1 MRVFPVCRQA
11 GCVTFENYKIRHMKS
26 ILKYILFFWFAFI
39 LNLFSYSQTYN
50 WQAKVESVENA
61 GYYKMFLNS
70 DVTSHLHHA
79 FPDIRLYD
87 DKNNEIQ
94 YILSQNKTIYDK
106 GKRTELKILK
116 NKYRKFKHFTEV
128 IVENTGNIE
137 ISNLIFKVV
146 NTNNP
151 VFIKIMGSSDTQKW
165 YILKNNYPTVPDIT
179 NADTTEI
186 KVMNLP
192 RSDFKYIKILFHDY
206 DEQNIEVIKVYYHDL
221 ADIRAEYTQLP
232 KPEIIQKDTLD
243 KSIVTVEFK
252 EAQFIDMFTFGIQG
266 PEFYLRKVQMMKDDT
281 GIVATPGE
289 EFYDQM
295 KKDFW
300 LGSLKSNRINL
311 ADYKAKKVVFIIDN
325 KDNQP
330 LKVFKVNAYQLKNYM
345 ITYLLP
351 DTKYHL
357 LYGSKN
363 ANFPSYDLP
372 YFKDTIPKILP
383 ETYIYNIKRKA
394 NAGTEIN
401 TIWNFPVQ
409 YLWFSIGILAI
420 ILIVISI
427 LLLKRTVKKNKNQ
440 E

>member
-1 MRVFPVCRQA
+1 
-11 GCVTFENYKIRHMKS
+11 MKS
-26 ILKYILFFWFAFI
+26 IFKYFLVFI
-39 LNLFSYSQTYN
+39 FSVLLNIVGFSQTFN
-50 WQAKVESVENA
+50 WQAKLESVENP
-61 GYYKMFLNS
+61 GYYKIFLSS
-70 DVTSHLHHA
+70 DITSHLHHA

-94 YILSQNKTIYDK
+94 YILDQKKTIYDK
-106 GKRTELKILK
+106 GRRTELKVLK

-128 IVENTGNIE
+128 IIENTDNIE

-151 VFIKIMGSSDTQKW
+151 VFIKILGSSDTENW

-192 RSDFKYIKILFHDY
+192 RSDFKYFKILFHDY
-206 DEQNIEVIKVYYHDL
+206 DEQKIEVIKVFYHDL

-232 KPEIIQKDTLD
+232 KPKITQKDTLD
-243 KSIVTVEFK
+243 KSILTVEFN

-281 GIVATPGE
+281 GIIATPGE

-300 LGSLKSNRINL
+300 FGSLKNNRINL
-311 ADYKAKKVVFIIDN
+311 ADYKAKKIVFIIDN

-330 LKVFKVNAYQLKNYM
+330 LKIYKVNAYQLKNYM
-345 ITYLLP
+345 IAYLLP
-351 DTKYHL
+351 DIKYHFL
-357 LYGSKN
+357 FGSKN

-372 YFKDTIPKILP
+372 FFKDTIPKVLP

-394 NAGTEIN
+394 NSETEIN
-401 TIWNFPVQ
+401 TIWNFPVK
-409 YLWFSIGILAI
+409 YLWLSIGISAI
-420 ILIVISI
+420 ILVVISI
-427 LLLKRTVKKNKNQ
+427 LLLKQTVKKNKKT

>member
-1 MRVFPVCRQA
+1 M
-11 GCVTFENYKIRHMKS
+11 TFENYKYKHMKS
-26 ILKYILFFWFAFI
+26 IFKFFLIFI
-39 LNLFSYSQTYN
+39 FSLMLNLIAFSQTYN
-50 WQAKVESVENA
+50 WQAKLESVKNP
-61 GYYKMFLNS
+61 GYYEIFLSS

-87 DKNNEIQ
+87 NKNNEIQ
-94 YILSQNKTIYDK
+94 YIINQKKIIYDK
-106 GKRTELKILK
+106 GKQTELKILK

-128 IVENTGNIE
+128 IAENTDKVE

-151 VFIKIMGSSDTQKW
+151 VYIKILGSNDTRNW

-179 NADTTEI
+179 NEDTTEI

-192 RSDFKYIKILFHDY
+192 RSDFKYFKILFHDY
-206 DEQNIEVIKVYYHDL
+206 DEQNIEVIKVFYHHL

-232 KPEIIQKDTLD
+232 KPKITQKDTLD
-243 KSIVTVEFK
+243 KSILTVEFDD
-252 EAQFIDMFTFGIQG
+252 AQFIDMLTFGIQG

-281 GIVATPGE
+281 ISASVTGE

-300 LGSLKSNRINL
+300 FGSLKSNRINL
-311 ADYKAKKVVFIIDN
+311 ADYKAKKIVFIIDN

-330 LKVFKVNAYQLKNYM
+330 LKIYKVNAYQLKNYM
-345 ITYLLP
+345 IAYLLP
-351 DTKYHL
+351 GMKYHFL
-357 LYGSKN
+357 FGSKN

-372 YFKDTIPKILP
+372 FFKDTIPKVLP
-383 ETYIYNIKRKA
+383 ETYIYNIKK
-394 NAGTEIN
+394 NADSGNGIN
-401 TIWNFPVQ
+401 NIWNFPVK
-409 YLWFSIGILAI
+409 YLWLTIGISAI

-427 LLLKRTVKKNKNQ
+427 LLLRQTVMRNKEKEQ
-440 E
+440 L

>member
-1 MRVFPVCRQA
+1 MRTV
-11 GCVTFENYKIRHMKS
+11 KHKKM
-26 ILKYILFFWFAFI
+26 KYIKYFLLFISVFI
-39 LNLFSYSQTYN
+39 FKINGFSQTFG
-50 WQAKVESVENA
+50 WQAKLGSVQDA
-61 GYYKMFLNS
+61 GYYKIFLNS

-87 DKNNEIQ
+87 NKNNEIQ
-94 YILSQNKTIYDK
+94 YILNQKKVIYDK

-128 IVENTGNIE
+128 IIENTENIE

-151 VFIKIMGSSDTQKW
+151 VFIKILGSSDYEKW

-192 RSDFKYIKILFHDY
+192 ASDFKYYKILFHDY
-206 DEQNIEVIKVYYHDL
+206 DEKNIEVAKVYYHDL

-232 KPEIIQKDTLD
+232 KPEITQKDTLD
-243 KSIVTVEFK
+243 KSIITVEFN

-266 PEFYLRKVQMMKDDT
+266 PEFYLRKVQMTKDDT
-281 GIVATPGE
+281 IDELIPGE

-300 LGSLKSNRINL
+300 FGSLKSNRINL
-311 ADYKAKKVVFIIDN
+311 ADYKAKKIIFTIDN

-330 LKVFKVNAYQLKNYM
+330 LKIYKVNAYQLKNYM
-345 ITYLLP
+345 IAWLLP
-351 DTKYHL
+351 DTRYHL
-357 LYGSKN
+357 LFGNKD
-363 ANFPSYDLP
+363 AGFPNYDLP
-372 YFKDTIPKILP
+372 YFRDTIPKILP
-383 ETYIYNIKRKA
+383 KTYIYNIKRNE
-394 NAGTEIN
+394 NAETKIN
-401 TIWNFPVQ
+401 TIWKFPVK
-409 YLWFSIGILAI
+409 YLWISIGIFAI
-420 ILIVISI
+420 FLIIISI
-427 LLLKRTVKKNKNQ
+427 LLLKQTVKNNKK
-440 E
+440 